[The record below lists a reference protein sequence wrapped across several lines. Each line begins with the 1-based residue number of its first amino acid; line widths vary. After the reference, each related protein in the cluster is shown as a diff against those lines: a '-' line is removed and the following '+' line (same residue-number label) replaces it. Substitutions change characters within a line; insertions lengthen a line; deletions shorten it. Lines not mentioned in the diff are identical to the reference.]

1 MEKNR
6 WAERQREREMEVY
19 GSFALKGKGG
29 ENAEKAV
36 YVLCKNEWIN
46 GI

>member
-1 MEKNR
+1 
-6 WAERQREREMEVY
+6 MEVY

-36 YVLCKNEWIN
+36 YVLCKNE
-46 GI
+46 